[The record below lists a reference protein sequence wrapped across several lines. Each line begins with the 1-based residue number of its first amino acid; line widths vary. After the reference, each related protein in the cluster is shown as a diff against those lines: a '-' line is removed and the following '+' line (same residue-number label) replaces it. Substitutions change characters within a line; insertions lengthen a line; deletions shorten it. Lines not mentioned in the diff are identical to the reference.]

1 MNTEVGK
8 DLEKVKVLL
17 DNGSTVAIPTETVY
31 GLAANGRN
39 PEAISKIYLAKQR
52 PLSNPLILHYK
63 DAKAAFNDVLNV
75 PKNAKILAEKFWP
88 GPLTMLLEK
97 KSLVPDAVTAGKPRV
112 AVRVPAHKTCQQLLQ
127 KLSYPV
133 AAPSANI
140 YGRISPTCVDHVKD
154 QLNTRIPYILDG
166 GPCSK
171 GIESTII
178 GFDQEK
184 IMIYRLGSVTIEDIL
199 SSTNAEVFYV
209 ESDAQ
214 IEKAP
219 ITSGMV
225 KHHYAPNTPMFSSED
240 LNTSLDLSNCGYIG
254 FDLLHPD
261 FPTSNQFLLDETGLI
276 DAAASQLYRAF
287 HIMDAKRFKHL
298 YITWLPDKGIGRS
311 INDRIKRAIQKNKP

>member
-8 DLEKVKVLL
+8 DLEKVKRLL
-17 DNGSTVAIPTETVY
+17 DDASTVAIPTETVY
-31 GLAANGRN
+31 GLAANGRD

-63 DAKAAFNDVLNV
+63 DAKSAFDDVLNV
-75 PKNAKILAEKFWP
+75 PKNANILAEKFWP

-97 KSLVPDAVTAGKPRV
+97 KSLVPDAVTAGKSRV
-112 AVRVPAHKTCQQLLQ
+112 AIRVPAHETCQLLLQ

-140 YGRISPTCVDHVKD
+140 YGRISPTCAEHVRN

-166 GPCSK
+166 GPCLK

-178 GFDQEK
+178 GFEQGK
-184 IMIYRLGSVTIEDIL
+184 IMIYRLGSVTIEDL
-199 SSTNAEVFYV
+199 KSCTNAEVFYI
-209 ESDAQ
+209 ESNAQ
-214 IEKAP
+214 KDEAP

-240 LNTSLDLSNCGYIG
+240 LDRSIDLSNCGYIG
-254 FDLLHPD
+254 FDKPHPD
-261 FPTSNQFLLDETGLI
+261 FPTSNQFLLNDTGLM
-276 DAAASQLYRAF
+276 DVAASQLYRAF
-287 HIMDAKRFKHL
+287 HIMDAKNFKRL
-298 YITWLPDKGIGRS
+298 YITWLPEKGIGRS